1 MNEELIHYIK
11 EERVFLHDLSNQL
24 VIAQGMGAFV
34 QKLLAVE
41 KAADSKEVLKMGKTM
56 KAIDSMIE
64 MIQKRRET
72 IKGKQAASGSTP

>member
-34 QKLLAVE
+34 QKLLAIE

-64 MIQKRRET
+64 MIQNRREA
-72 IKGKQAASGSTP
+72 IKGKQAASGSVP